1 MEVAADENHS
11 PHAASQPT
19 AKMAAAADML
29 LDAECFAE
37 DVVDG
42 LDEDLDECGEEEIFA
57 TNTCEGGGD
66 DEFEMMVMH
75 LETVMMDPAF
85 NERVGTFMRSHC
97 HEFDEGEEKTRP
109 ERWECPRCEATPAS
123 DGEETD
129 DDSAAEESDGD

>member
-42 LDEDLDECGEEEIFA
+42 LDEDLDECGMRIVSCVARRIFA
-57 TNTCEGGGD
+57 MI
-66 DEFEMMVMH
+66 F
-75 LETVMMDPAF
+75 A
-85 NERVGTFMRSHC
+85 
-97 HEFDEGEEKTRP
+97 
-109 ERWECPRCEATPAS
+109 
-123 DGEETD
+123 
-129 DDSAAEESDGD
+129 